1 MQCTKINNTLKIA
14 DNYRDPEGEEK
25 EQELIE
31 IKMMS
36 KMNTKKWVKWMLVLF
51 VPLVFAA
58 VQAFAQSELIIKTN
72 DSIPAKYQENKDE
85 EWIAQ
90 WTSENIGKGFFQPA
104 FDSGNAS
111 QKPNNVL
118 EILMNWHYEFLI
130 ENQLQEEK
138 KVKQIVKNYL
148 NGINPDGKKGP
159 DYIEKEIPVIGKMK
173 VSKGIIT
180 YRHDLASSSEMVNF
194 TLRSVGEACLEVRK
208 EKAQSLFGKDYFD
221 LDEEKQ
227 SAINKVIP
235 VWFFYEY
242 PKSPTPSVWLPY
254 DKKPSKPDP
263 FKITFK
269 GNGIVI
275 VENHKFNTF
284 KEFEENLK
292 YWNEEL
298 DKFNKGRRSTG
309 FYRAHVTYEDIS
321 RSEQKN
327 IEYLLFKNNVR
338 TASAK
343 SNVGIKSTSIL
354 LKPDKDGPDLEEIR
368 KKAEKDLILYKDA
381 LTVSIQ
387 YVDGVTKEQVK
398 SVMDVYSELGIKIT
412 EVSEYEY
419 KKPAQPLCLLR
430 LYPKEIQNV
439 LSEPIPINEVS
450 KYVENW
456 LKTVGSNYSAS
467 IYVYENVSE
476 ERIQQL
482 KEAMQNGGIK
492 TEIIVK
498 EL

>member
-1 MQCTKINNTLKIA
+1 
-14 DNYRDPEGEEK
+14 
-25 EQELIE
+25 
-31 IKMMS
+31 
-36 KMNTKKWVKWMLVLF
+36 MLVLF

-72 DSIPAKYQENKDE
+72 DSIPVKYQENKEE
-85 EWIAQ
+85 EWLAK
-90 WTSENIGKGFFQPA
+90 WTSENIGKGFFQPE
-104 FDSGNAS
+104 FGSGNAS

-118 EILMNWHYEFLI
+118 EILMNQHYEFLI
-130 ENQLQEEK
+130 ENQLKEK
-138 KVKQIVKNYL
+138 KEVKQIVKNYL

-180 YRHDLASSSEMVNF
+180 YRHDLASSNEMVNY
-194 TLRSVGEACLEVRK
+194 TLRSIGEACLEVRK

-227 SAINKVIP
+227 SAINKEIP
-235 VWFFYEY
+235 VSFFYEF
-242 PKSPTPSVWLPY
+242 PKPPTPSVWLPF
-254 DKKPSKPDP
+254 DGKPSKPDP

-275 VENHKFNTF
+275 VENHKFNTR

-298 DKFNKGRRSTG
+298 DQFNKDRRSKG
-309 FYRAHVTYEDIS
+309 YYRAQVIYEDIS
-321 RSEQKN
+321 WSEQKDIFYILN
-327 IEYLLFKNNVR
+327 INNVHVEGG
-338 TASAK
+338 K
-343 SNVGIKSTSIL
+343 SNVGFKSISIL
-354 LKPDKDGPDLEEIR
+354 LKPDFDLEEIR
-368 KKAEKDLILYKDA
+368 KKAEKDFEIYKDN
-381 LTVSIQ
+381 LELKIQ
-387 YVDGVTKEQVK
+387 YVEGVTKEQVK
-398 SVMDVYSELGIKIT
+398 SVMDVFLELGIKIT
-412 EVSEYEY
+412 EVSEYVY
-419 KKPAQPLCLLR
+419 KKPSLPLCLLH
-430 LYPKEIQNV
+430 LFPNEIQNV
-439 LSEPIPINEVS
+439 LSESIPLNEVS

-456 LKTVGSNYSAS
+456 LKTVGPNYSAS

-482 KEAMQNGGIK
+482 KQEMQNGGIK

-498 EL
+498 KI

>member
-1 MQCTKINNTLKIA
+1 MK
-14 DNYRDPEGEEK
+14 
-25 EQELIE
+25 
-31 IKMMS
+31 
-36 KMNTKKWVKWMLVLF
+36 TKKWIKWMLFLF

-72 DSIPAKYQENKDE
+72 DSIPANYQENKDE
-85 EWIAQ
+85 EWLAL
-90 WTSENIGKGFFQPA
+90 WTSGNIGKGFFQPS
-104 FDSGNAS
+104 FDSANAS
-111 QKPNNVL
+111 QKSNNVL
-118 EILMNWHYEFLI
+118 EILMNQHYEFLI
-130 ENQLQEEK
+130 ENQLKEK
-138 KVKQIVKNYL
+138 KEVKQIVKNFL
-148 NGINPDGKKGP
+148 NGINTDGKKGP
-159 DYIEKEIPVIGKMK
+159 ESIEKEIPVVGKMK

-180 YRHDLASSSEMVNF
+180 YRHDLASSNEMVNF
-194 TLRSVGEACLEVRK
+194 TLRSIGEACLEVRK
-208 EKAQSLFGKDYFD
+208 EKAQNLFGKDYFD

-227 SAINKVIP
+227 SAINKAIP
-235 VWFFYEY
+235 VSFFYEF

-269 GNGIVI
+269 GTGIVI
-275 VENHKFNTF
+275 VENHKFNSF
-284 KEFEENLK
+284 KEFEENLN

-298 DKFNKGRRSTG
+298 DQFNKNRKSKG

-327 IEYLLFKNNVR
+327 IEYLLFQNNVR
-338 TASAK
+338 TASVK
-343 SNVGIKSTSIL
+343 SNVGLKSISIL

-368 KKAEKDLILYKDA
+368 QKAEKDLILYKDA

-398 SVMDVYSELGIKIT
+398 SVMDVFLELGIKIT
-412 EVSEYEY
+412 EVSEYVY
-419 KKPAQPLCLLR
+419 KKPSLPLCLLH

-439 LSEPIPINEVS
+439 FSEPIPLNEVS

-456 LKTVGSNYSAS
+456 LMKIGSNYSAS
-467 IYVYENVSE
+467 IYVYQNVSE

-482 KEAMQNGGIK
+482 KIEMQKGGIEK
-492 TEIIVK
+492 EIIVK
-498 EL
+498 KM

>member
-1 MQCTKINNTLKIA
+1 MKTKRWGK
-14 DNYRDPEGEEK
+14 YK
-25 EQELIE
+25 
-31 IKMMS
+31 
-36 KMNTKKWVKWMLVLF
+36 LVLF
-51 VPLVFAA
+51 VALIFAS
-58 VQAFAQSELIIKTN
+58 VQAFAQSELIIKTD

-85 EWIAQ
+85 EWLVQ
-90 WTSENIGKGFFQPA
+90 WTSENIGKGFFQPELELR
-104 FDSGNAS
+104 DVS
-111 QKPNNVL
+111 QKQNNVL
-118 EILMNWHYEFLI
+118 EILMNQHYEFLI
-130 ENQLQEEK
+130 ENQLKEK
-138 KVKQIVKNYL
+138 KEVKQIVKNYL

-180 YRHDLASSSEMVNF
+180 YRHDLASSNEMVNY
-194 TLRSVGEACLEVRK
+194 TLRIIGEACLEVRK

-227 SAINKVIP
+227 SAINKAFP
-235 VWFFYEY
+235 VWFFYEF

-254 DKKPSKPDP
+254 DRKPSKPDP

-275 VENHKFNTF
+275 VENHIFNTF
-284 KEFEENLK
+284 QEFEENLK

-298 DKFNKGRRSTG
+298 DQFNKNRRSKG
-309 FYRAHVTYEDIS
+309 YYRVHVNFEDIS
-321 RSEQKN
+321 RSEQKD
-327 IEYLLFKNNVR
+327 IDYLLFKSNVR

-343 SNVGIKSTSIL
+343 SNVGLRSISIL

-368 KKAEKDLILYKDA
+368 QKAEKDLILYKDA

-387 YVDGVTKEQVK
+387 YIDGVTKEQVK

-419 KKPAQPLCLLR
+419 KKPSLPLCLLF
-430 LYPKEIQNV
+430 LYPNEIQNV
-439 LSEPIPINEVS
+439 LSESIPLNEVS

-456 LKTVGSNYSAS
+456 LMKVGSNYSAS

-482 KEAMQNGGIK
+482 KQEMQNGGIK

-498 EL
+498 KM

>member
-1 MQCTKINNTLKIA
+1 MK
-14 DNYRDPEGEEK
+14 
-25 EQELIE
+25 
-31 IKMMS
+31 
-36 KMNTKKWVKWMLVLF
+36 TKKWDKWRLVLF
-51 VPLVFAA
+51 VPLVFAS
-58 VQAFAQSELIIKTN
+58 VQAFAQSELIIKAD
-72 DSIPAKYQENKDE
+72 DSIPANNDE
-85 EWIAQ
+85 KWLAQ
-90 WTSENIGKGFFQPA
+90 WTSENIGKGFFQPE

-130 ENQLQEEK
+130 ENQLKEK
-138 KVKQIVKNYL
+138 KEVKQIVKNYL
-148 NGINPDGKKGP
+148 NGKNPDGKKGP
-159 DYIEKEIPVIGKMK
+159 EYIEKEIPFIGKMK
-173 VSKGIIT
+173 ISKGIII
-180 YRHDLASSSEMVNF
+180 YRHDLASSNEMVNF
-194 TLRSVGEACLEVRK
+194 TLRSIGEACLEVRK

-227 SAINKVIP
+227 SAINHAIP
-235 VWFFYEY
+235 VWFFYEF
-242 PKSPTPSVWLPY
+242 PKPPTPSVWLPY

-275 VENHKFNTF
+275 VENHKFNTR

-298 DKFNKGRRSTG
+298 DQFNKDRRSNG
-309 FYRAHVTYEDIS
+309 YYRAQVIYEDIS
-321 RSEQKN
+321 RSEQKEIFYILN
-327 IEYLLFKNNVR
+327 KNNVQVEGV
-338 TASAK
+338 K
-343 SNVGIKSTSIL
+343 SNVGFKSISIL

-398 SVMDVYSELGIKIT
+398 SVMDVYSELGIKVT

-419 KKPAQPLCLLR
+419 KKPSLPLCLLF
-430 LYPKEIQNV
+430 LYPNEIQNV
-439 LSEPIPINEVS
+439 LSESIPLNEVS

-456 LKTVGSNYSAS
+456 LKTVGTNYSAS

-482 KEAMQNGGIK
+482 KQEMQNGGIK
-492 TEIIVK
+492 TEITVK
-498 EL
+498 KM

>member
-1 MQCTKINNTLKIA
+1 
-14 DNYRDPEGEEK
+14 
-25 EQELIE
+25 
-31 IKMMS
+31 
-36 KMNTKKWVKWMLVLF
+36 
-51 VPLVFAA
+51 
-58 VQAFAQSELIIKTN
+58 
-72 DSIPAKYQENKDE
+72 
-85 EWIAQ
+85 
-90 WTSENIGKGFFQPA
+90 
-104 FDSGNAS
+104 
-111 QKPNNVL
+111 
-118 EILMNWHYEFLI
+118 
-130 ENQLQEEK
+130 
-138 KVKQIVKNYL
+138 
-148 NGINPDGKKGP
+148 
-159 DYIEKEIPVIGKMK
+159 MK

-180 YRHDLASSSEMVNF
+180 YRHDLTSTDEMVNY
-194 TLRSVGEACLEVRK
+194 TLSSIGEACLEVRK
-208 EKAQSLFGKDYFD
+208 EKAQNLFRKDYFD

-227 SAINKVIP
+227 SAINEAIP
-235 VWFFYEY
+235 VWFFFEL
-242 PKSPTPSVWLPY
+242 PKSPTPSVWLPF
-254 DKKPSKPDP
+254 DRKPSKPDP

-298 DKFNKGRRSTG
+298 DKFNKGRRSKG
-309 FYRAHVTYEDIS
+309 YYRAQVIYEDIS
-321 RSEQKN
+321 RSEQKD
-327 IEYLLFKNNVR
+327 IDYLLYKNNVR
-338 TASAK
+338 VEGRK
-343 SNVGIKSTSIL
+343 SNVGFRSISIIL
-354 LKPDKDGPDLEEIR
+354 NPNKDGPDLEEIR

-419 KKPAQPLCLLR
+419 KKPSLPLCLLF
-430 LYPKEIQNV
+430 LYPNEIQNV
-439 LSEPIPINEVS
+439 LSESIPLNEVS

-456 LKTVGSNYSAS
+456 LMKVGTNYSAS

-498 EL
+498 KI

>member
-1 MQCTKINNTLKIA
+1 MK
-14 DNYRDPEGEEK
+14 
-25 EQELIE
+25 
-31 IKMMS
+31 
-36 KMNTKKWVKWMLVLF
+36 TKKWDKWKLVLF

-58 VQAFAQSELIIKTN
+58 VQAFAQSELVIKT
-72 DSIPAKYQENKDE
+72 DDFIPANNYEK
-85 EWIAQ
+85 WLAQ
-90 WTSENIGKGFFQPA
+90 WTSENIGKGFFQPELE
-104 FDSGNAS
+104 SGNAS

-118 EILMNWHYEFLI
+118 EILMNQHYEFLI
-130 ENQLQEEK
+130 ENQLKEK
-138 KVKQIVKNYL
+138 KEVKQIVKNYL

-159 DYIEKEIPVIGKMK
+159 DCIEKKIPIIGKMK

-180 YRHDLASSSEMVNF
+180 YRHDLASSNEMANY
-194 TLRSVGEACLEVRK
+194 TLRSIGEACLEVRK

-227 SAINKVIP
+227 SAINEAIP
-235 VWFFYEY
+235 VWFFYVL
-242 PKSPTPSVWLPY
+242 PKPPTPSVWLPY

-269 GNGIVI
+269 GSGIVI

-298 DKFNKGRRSTG
+298 DQFNKNRRSKG
-309 FYRAHVTYEDIS
+309 FYRAHVTYEDIF

-327 IEYLLFKNNVR
+327 IEYLLFQNNVR
-338 TASAK
+338 SASVK
-343 SNVGIKSTSIL
+343 SNVGFKSISIL
-354 LKPDKDGPDLEEIR
+354 LRPDKDGPDLEEIR

-398 SVMDVYSELGIKIT
+398 SVMDVYSELGIKIM

-419 KKPAQPLCLLR
+419 KKPSLPLCLLH
-430 LYPKEIQNV
+430 LYPNEIQNV
-439 LSEPIPINEVS
+439 LSEPIPLNEVS

-456 LKTVGSNYSAS
+456 LMKVGTNYSAS

-482 KEAMQNGGIK
+482 KQEMQNGGIK

-498 EL
+498 KI